1 MPEKLQ
7 TKGERMLW
15 QLDRGWTWEETG
27 SRVAS
32 WGYCKFEPQ
41 MKSNQD
47 FGGNNKERIDSENIL
62 NIEKTG
68 LRECT
73 ECGD

>member
-1 MPEKLQ
+1 
-7 TKGERMLW
+7 
-15 QLDRGWTWEETG
+15 
-27 SRVAS
+27 
-32 WGYCKFEPQ
+32 

-47 FGGNNKERIDSENIL
+47 FGGNNKERIDSKNIL